1 MFFWHTKLQVFF
13 PLTDDTYVHLID
25 SCLMPDG
32 GRANAQVY
40 VTPCDNVDYGA
51 SARARLHN
59 RAPTCQNCLCELA
72 NIDVDN
78 VVLCGREE
86 CVNPDAVY
94 LFMQTSAG
102 EG

>member
-59 RAPTCQNCLCELA
+59 RAPTCQICLRELA